1 MSHRQILGTLTLGAA
16 LFVSGCDSVANPS
29 SNQVETLSGVVPF
42 QGVASPPH
50 NFTVG
55 KNGEFRLRVTSLAP
69 NNAALIGIYLGQP
82 AGAICSQ
89 AGQITT
95 AGINTQAMT
104 GSLNKGNYCIGVLD
118 PGTLTVATTYTLELS
133 HP

>member
-1 MSHRQILGTLTLGAA
+1 MATLSLAVA
-16 LFVSGCDSVANPS
+16 LFGSGCSSVATPS
-29 SNQVETLSGVVPF
+29 NNQVETFSGIVPLL
-42 QGVASPPH
+42 GVASPPH
-50 NFTVG
+50 NFTTS
-55 KNGEFRLRVTSLAP
+55 KNGEFRIRVTSLAP
-69 NNAALIGIYLGQP
+69 NNAALIGVYLGQP

-118 PGTLTVATTYTLELS
+118 PGTLTVATTYSLELS

>member
-1 MSHRQILGTLTLGAA
+1 MAHARILAALSLALA

-29 SNQVETLSGVVPF
+29 NNQVETFTGTVPL

-50 NFTVG
+50 NFTTT

-69 NNAALIGIYLGQP
+69 NNAALIGIYLGQSS
-82 AGAICSQ
+82 GAVCNQ

-104 GSLNKGNYCIGVLD
+104 GSLNKGSYCIGVLD
-118 PGTLTVATTYTLELS
+118 PGTLTAATTYSLELS